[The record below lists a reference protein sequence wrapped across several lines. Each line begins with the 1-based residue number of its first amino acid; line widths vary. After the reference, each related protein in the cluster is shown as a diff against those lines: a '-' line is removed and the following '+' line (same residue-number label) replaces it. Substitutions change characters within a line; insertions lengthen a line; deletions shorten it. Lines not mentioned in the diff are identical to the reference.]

1 MKKCCVHLKFDDLFI
16 LFKKINVSIWDWL
29 YLLFKNYSKFEFKNL
44 VNDFIDET
52 ENELSSK
59 KKLTEKISKKEN
71 IEKFI
76 NGELGNNL
84 MFKYKS
90 LSLTK

>member
-1 MKKCCVHLKFDDLFI
+1 M
-16 LFKKINVSIWDWL
+16 
-29 YLLFKNYSKFEFKNL
+29 NYSKFEFKNL

-71 IEKFI
+71 IEKYI

-84 MFKYKS
+84 MF
-90 LSLTK
+90 